1 MNECREKRLEE
12 ALLEYVELYGASEKV
27 RTLYYEDFGKHE
39 DDPTNTKDAA
49 WLIGNP
55 PIS

>member
-27 RTLYYEDFGKHE
+27 RTIYYEDSGKHE
-39 DDPTNTKDAA
+39 DDLTNTKDAA
-49 WLIGNP
+49 SLIKP
-55 PIS
+55 PSS